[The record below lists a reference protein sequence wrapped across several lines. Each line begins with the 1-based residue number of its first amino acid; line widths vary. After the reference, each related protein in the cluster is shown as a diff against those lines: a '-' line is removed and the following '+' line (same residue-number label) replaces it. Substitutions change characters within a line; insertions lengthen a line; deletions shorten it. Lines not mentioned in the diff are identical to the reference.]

1 MPRALASLSVL
12 ALAVSG
18 LAACR
23 ASMTGGRISVEP
35 SPTTERVVFRI
46 DPSVFLY
53 GLSVETCDGA
63 RMQWAVGRSGGDPK
77 PPATVVYGEA
87 PPGYTTQV
95 TARPLTP
102 DCYRV
107 VISGPESA
115 RFRVERDGRVVPLGG
130 RGKKK

>member
-1 MPRALASLSVL
+1 MRRPRLS
-12 ALAVSG
+12 LAV
-18 LAACR
+18 LFAIAAVACR

-35 SPTTERVVFRI
+35 SSTAQHLVFRL

-63 RMQWAVGRSGGDPK
+63 RVQWAVGRAGGDPK

-87 PPGYTTQV
+87 PPGYTTQ
-95 TARPLTP
+95 TGPRPLTP

-115 RFRVERDGRVVPLGG
+115 RFRVERDGGVTVLTG
-130 RGKKK
+130 RRRR